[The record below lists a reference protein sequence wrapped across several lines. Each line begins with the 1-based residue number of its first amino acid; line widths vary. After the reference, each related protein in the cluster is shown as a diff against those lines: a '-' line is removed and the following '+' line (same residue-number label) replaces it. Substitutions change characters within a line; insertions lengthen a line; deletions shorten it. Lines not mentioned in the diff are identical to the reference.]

1 MLTFTED
8 TADITVTSN
17 KDGKATLVKDTD
29 YAVYTGDDA
38 NPATFKIALI
48 DAKSFAG
55 KTITVTYKATLNDG
69 AKLFDESNPNTFNI
83 TYSNNPKH
91 DYDGDKDNTKP
102 GLPDST
108 MDVPTGTT
116 PDETTETFST
126 GIKIR
131 KVDQDGN
138 ALKGA
143 TFTIEGDSVEKIVH
157 YTDTF
162 TEATGEDAKYW
173 KLTNNTYT
181 DQAPQTA
188 DEMITAP
195 SGATNGY
202 VMWQEG
208 DSEAK
213 VTVGGTDYRVV
224 RSGETPTHILKKK
237 NSEMYASTT
246 TKYKKTHSKTVEN
259 STSHKSAALTVQE
272 DGTLFFDGLGA
283 GTYTIKETA
292 APEGYTKANDITVV
306 ITFNDSPASGASH
319 WTATGA
325 EKDAEGYFVVT
336 IENVAGNVL
345 PSTGGIGTTI
355 FYIGGSILV
364 LAAAILLITK
374 RRMSSND

>member
-213 VTVGGTDYRVV
+213 VTVGDTDYRVV

-272 DGTLFFDGLGA
+272 DGIYIYNQDRFIPYSELIACRLTGEGKK
-283 GTYTIKETA
+283 TYLQLDLLKTESDRLKKGSYLVMIPPEKARDTA
-292 APEGYTKANDITVV
+292 DMIREFIVLEDKAR
-306 ITFNDSPASGASH
+306 A
-319 WTATGA
+319 
-325 EKDAEGYFVVT
+325 KRRRQR
-336 IENVAGNVL
+336 
-345 PSTGGIGTTI
+345 
-355 FYIGGSILV
+355 
-364 LAAAILLITK
+364 LAAK
-374 RRMSSND
+374 